1 MKVNLIAF
9 QEKAVKE
16 LRIDIADA
24 MDSFRRR
31 GKRKLCPCKRRQV
44 PARQSLPPR

>member
-16 LRIDIADA
+16 LRMDIADA
-24 MDSFRRR
+24 MDR
-31 GKRKLCPCKRRQV
+31 CRQDNHCRL
-44 PARQSLPPR
+44 AN